1 MPERPGAPLA
11 WAAVPPSAGATRRF
25 VRDRLEGGLALLG
38 AASDDV
44 LDTVQLVVTE
54 LVTNVVLHAQTDL
67 SLHLVLTG
75 DAVRLAVA
83 DGSPHGPVSRPHTP
97 TATTGRGWT
106 VVTAL
111 TRAAGVAVVPD
122 DGGKVVWCEI
132 PLAERADQPPA
143 SSGTPGWVADEV
155 AVVVGLAPLRP
166 AATPPVTP
174 PGAGEGPRPAEAAQ
188 AAQAAQATELSG
200 LGRPVRLLGFP
211 VARAMRLHEH
221 RQALV
226 RELELLDLA
235 GTPWTPDE
243 RADVEAV
250 RAQLLARYTG
260 PVTRADAELERA
272 ARAGLAAVDLDY
284 PPAADPDGFAAAWQ
298 RLTERMDDLSEA
310 AHLLAV
316 PTPLEAQE
324 LTDWV
329 LAEYA
334 AQGAGHPPTPWTGPV
349 D

>member
-1 MPERPGAPLA
+1 M
-11 WAAVPPSAGATRRF
+11 
-25 VRDRLEGGLALLG
+25 
-38 AASDDV
+38 
-44 LDTVQLVVTE
+44 
-54 LVTNVVLHAQTDL
+54 TNVVLHAQTDL

-188 AAQAAQATELSG
+188 AAQAAQATE
-200 LGRPVRLLGFP
+200 PVRPGPAGAAPRLP
-211 VARAMRLHEH
+211 RRPRDAAARAPAGAGARA
-221 RQALV
+221 RACSTSPAP
-226 RELELLDLA
+226 LDA
-235 GTPWTPDE
+235 G
-243 RADVEAV
+243 RAGRRRGGP
-250 RAQLLARYTG
+250 RALLARYTG
-260 PVTRADAELERA
+260 PVTRADAGSSGPRGRGSPRSTSTTRRPPTRTA
-272 ARAGLAAVDLDY
+272 SRPPGSGSPSAWTTSAR
-284 PPAADPDGFAAAWQ
+284 
-298 RLTERMDDLSEA
+298 R
-310 AHLLAV
+310 
-316 PTPLEAQE
+316 PTCWPCRRRWRRRR